1 MNEVEFDIS
10 MGIAI
15 IIIAAILPLPKL
27 QTAWQQIGVCFFRSY
42 VVLLRLFKA
51 STAGTA
57 DEHHGYRL

>member
-1 MNEVEFDIS
+1 
-10 MGIAI
+10 MGIA

-27 QTAWQQIGVCFFRSY
+27 QTAWQQIGVCCFRSY